1 ICSLPPE
8 PAAYRDTPLGGDVP
22 PQSTLVVRVQTT
34 SGTRVWDERA
44 DLVHSDDSDEHYCLE
59 TDEHGHSV
67 IRFGDGA
74 NGMTL
79 PDLAHVLVSYQ
90 TALGADGNIGADR
103 LKRIETASLFLNQS
117 TCWNPFD
124 ASNGRAPES
133 VERIIRRAP
142 EMFRFR
148 QL

>member
-1 ICSLPPE
+1 LIEVFQGEARTVNFEDPAGIIATGAFAYVRNEHGTICSLPPE

-79 PDLAHVLVSYQ
+79 PDLARVLVSYQ

-103 LKRIETASLFLNQS
+103 LKRIGT
-117 TCWNPFD
+117 
-124 ASNGRAPES
+124 
-133 VERIIRRAP
+133 
-142 EMFRFR
+142 
-148 QL
+148 